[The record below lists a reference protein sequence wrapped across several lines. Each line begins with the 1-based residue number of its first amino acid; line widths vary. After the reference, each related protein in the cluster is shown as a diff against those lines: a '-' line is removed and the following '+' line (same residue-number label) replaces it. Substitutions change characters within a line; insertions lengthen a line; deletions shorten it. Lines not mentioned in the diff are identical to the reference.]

1 VCRQIRACI
10 SAYIY
15 WKIEAANDLLKLN
28 NIIDSDKSSNPSL
41 NIITGSGMS
50 YTRPDGINVISIAAL
65 GK

>member
-1 VCRQIRACI
+1 LI
-10 SAYIY
+10 
-15 WKIEAANDLLKLN
+15 KLN
-28 NIIDSDKSSNPSL
+28 NIIDSDKSSNPSSL